1 MERPS
6 TRKPKQQITENDDD
20 IYDNDKN
27 KAEVDV
33 NQSKFL
39 LYSIFFIIFVGIYS
53 YYTIYASDFF
63 KDNIKTQPSQPTPE
77 PAYAVII
84 DAGSTGSRVLALAFK
99 KIPGGSLELVD
110 ELFIQVKPG
119 LSSFADDPKKG
130 AESIDQLLAK
140 AKHFVPKEYWKSTP
154 LAMRATAGLR
164 LLPTAKA
171 DGLLNEVRLLF
182 EHNPFYTNENSVAI
196 MDGIDEGLFS
206 WFTVNF
212 LLDRLNGKLT
222 NTVAALDLGGGS
234 IQITFIP
241 TNSKQAIKELP
252 EFITEYSI
260 MNEKVNL
267 YSHSYL
273 GLGLMAARKS
283 VFTANGDSLNVTSPC
298 VQEAAK
304 GTPYSF
310 AQKIYHVTGAPS
322 KKGPAIDYQLCKSII
337 EAVVKTVY
345 TDKPK
350 DLRNQKIVAFS
361 YFYDRAQDAGL
372 VGEEGG
378 DVTVK
383 SFYEA
388 AEKECSNTNYNELRP
403 FKCLD
408 LAYIS
413 VLLEQGFG
421 LPYETSISLLN
432 TIDGHEI
439 SWALGAA
446 YHILQNGL

>member
-1 MERPS
+1 MERH
-6 TRKPKQQITENDDD
+6 TKKTKKIVEEDDT
-20 IYDNDKN
+20 YKNDKT
-27 KAEVDV
+27 KPEV
-33 NQSKFL
+33 NQTKYL
-39 LYSIFFIIFVGIYS
+39 LYSIIVITFVVIYS
-53 YYTIYASDFF
+53 YYTIYKSDFGSD
-63 KDNIKTQPSQPTPE
+63 KVVKKQPLSE
-77 PAYAVII
+77 PVYAVII

-99 KIPGGSLELVD
+99 KTSSGSLELED
-110 ELFIQVKPG
+110 ELFVQVKPG
-119 LSSFADDPKKG
+119 LSSFADNPKKG

-140 AKHFVPKEYWKSTP
+140 AKNFVPKQYWKNTP

-164 LLPTAKA
+164 LLPTEKA
-171 DGLLNEVRLLF
+171 DGILNEVIQLF
-182 EHNPFYTNENSVAI
+182 KHNPFYTNENSVAI

-241 TNSKQAIKELP
+241 TDSKQIIKELP

-260 MNEKVNL
+260 MNEKINL

-283 VFTANGDSLNVTSPC
+283 VFTVDGDLLNITSPC

-304 GTPYSF
+304 GTPYKF
-310 AQKIYHVTGAPS
+310 AQNTYHVTGAPS
-322 KKGPAIDYQLCKSII
+322 KKGPAVDYQLCKSII
-337 EAVVKTVY
+337 EAVVKTIY

-350 DLRNQKIVAFS
+350 DLLNQKIVAFS

-378 DVTVK
+378 EVTIK
-383 SFYEA
+383 SFYDA
-388 AEKECSNTNYNELRP
+388 AEKECSNTSYNELRP

-408 LAYIS
+408 LTYIS

-421 LPYETSISLLN
+421 LPVETSVSLLN

>member
-1 MERPS
+1 MDVKE
-6 TRKPKQQITENDDD
+6 DDG
-20 IYDNDKN
+20 YTNDKQKPN
-27 KAEVDV
+27 V
-33 NQSKFL
+33 NQNKFVV
-39 LYSIFFIIFVGIYS
+39 YSIFAVVLILLYS
-53 YYTIYASDFF
+53 YYTIYYTYRVEESPL
-63 KDNIKTQPSQPTPE
+63 KVPLLKPK
-77 PAYAVII
+77 YAVII
-84 DAGSTGSRVLALAFK
+84 DAGSTGSRVLALSFK
-99 KIPGGSLELVD
+99 STPSGGLTLED
-110 ELFIQVKPG
+110 ELFVQVKPG
-119 LSSFADDPKKG
+119 VSSFADDPKK
-130 AESIDQLLAK
+130 ASESVDQLLAK
-140 AKHFVPKEYWKSTP
+140 ALNFVPKQYWKDTP

-164 LLPTAKA
+164 LLPVEKA
-171 DGLLNEVRLLF
+171 DGLLNEIRHLF
-182 EHNPFYTNENSVAI
+182 DRSPFYTNKNSVAI

-222 NTVAALDLGGGS
+222 HTVAALDLGGGS

-241 TNSKQAIKELP
+241 SDSTQIKQKLP

-260 MNEKVNL
+260 MNQKVNL

-283 VFTANGDSLNVTSPC
+283 VFTSYGDEINVTSPC
-298 VQEAAK
+298 VSEAAK
-304 GTPYSF
+304 GTPYKF
-310 AQKIYHVTGAPS
+310 AGKTYHVTGASS
-322 KKGPAIDYQLCKSII
+322 KNGTAIDYNKCKNII
-337 EAVVKTVY
+337 ERVVEAID

-350 DLRNQKIVAFS
+350 DLLTQPIIAFS
-361 YFYDRAQDAGL
+361 YFYDRAQDADL

-378 DVTVK
+378 TVTVNK
-383 SFYEA
+383 FYA
-388 AEKECSNTNYNELRP
+388 AAIKECSKSDYNELRP

-408 LAYIS
+408 LIYIS

-421 LPYETSISLLN
+421 LPGDEPITLLN